1 MPGKRFRSNLAD
13 WDACDRPAPGSSYV
27 NKYSFCFFGGDSKY
41 KTEGPCCR
49 SQIDLISYFGFTSL
63 AQSLQNM
70 GNDALIV

>member
-27 NKYSFCFFGGDSKY
+27 NKYSFCLFGGDSKY

-49 SQIDLISYFGFTSL
+49 SQIYFYSKNFRFLSIRY
-63 AQSLQNM
+63 SFPKM
-70 GNDALIV
+70 